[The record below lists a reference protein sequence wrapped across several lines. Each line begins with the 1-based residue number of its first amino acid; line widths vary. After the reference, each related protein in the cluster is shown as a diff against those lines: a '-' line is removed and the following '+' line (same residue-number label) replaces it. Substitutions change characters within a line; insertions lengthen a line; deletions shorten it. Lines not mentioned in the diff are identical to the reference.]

1 MGCLPFIYIY
11 VIIHV
16 IINVSFYLSMTL
28 PEVRI
33 FMGGAYFWHN
43 VFVNVYSPL
52 NIELMYSFLERL
64 HTHFFLVKMTL
75 TLPSK
80 VNVQNP

>member
-11 VIIHV
+11 AFIHV
-16 IINVSFYLSMTL
+16 IINVSFYLSMML

-33 FMGGAYFWHN
+33 FMRGANFWNN

-52 NIELMYSFLERL
+52 NIELMYSFL
-64 HTHFFLVKMTL
+64 
-75 TLPSK
+75 
-80 VNVQNP
+80 